1 MNALNNIYVIY
12 NARIII
18 KNTVK
23 KKSRLL
29 PIVCKKIIEKQN
41 SSPYRSDCESV
52 TENY

>member
-29 PIVCKKIIEKQN
+29 PIVCKKIEKQN

-52 TENY
+52 TEENY